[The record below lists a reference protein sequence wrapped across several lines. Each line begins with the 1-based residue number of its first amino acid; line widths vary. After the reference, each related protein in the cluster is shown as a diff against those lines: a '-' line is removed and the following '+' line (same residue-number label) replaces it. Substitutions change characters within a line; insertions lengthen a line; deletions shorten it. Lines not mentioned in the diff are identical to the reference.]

1 MQKKILSLS
10 LVFILLLSICSFAA
24 DESDVTITIAHTNDT
39 HSRVFEGSYDGMGFA
54 KLATE
59 VENLKSENPNFLLL
73 DAGDALHGQTI
84 STLVNGESIIDVFNT
99 MGYDAMT
106 AGNHDFNYGQ
116 ERLVE
121 LAGMANFPILSSNV
135 VKEDGSLLLE
145 NYIIKDIAG
154 IKVGIFGLTTPETT
168 YKTHPDNVKGLT
180 FKDPIETAK
189 EVVSELSG
197 QVDVIICLAHI
208 GLDEES
214 EITSDLIA
222 EAVPEIDVIIDG
234 HSHTVL
240 PEGMTVNGVLIAQT
254 GEYDKNLGII
264 TLKLTDN
271 EITSKTASLFTKE
284 ESADLAENETIL
296 KKLNEITAE
305 QEKITSVVIGKAD
318 FVLEG
323 ERENVRAGET
333 NLGNLITNAMIK
345 TTGADI
351 AITNGGGIRSS
362 VDVGD
367 ITKGEIITV
376 LPFGNYIITKDIK
389 GSDVKAAI
397 EHGISD
403 YPELKGAFPH
413 VAGLSFTFDPS
424 KEVGS
429 KVVSIYAN
437 GEALDLDKIYTVA
450 TNDFMAAGGDD
461 YTMFKDYPIKGEYP
475 ALDEAVINYIQN
487 YSVKGLKVEN
497 RVVPVKG
504 KGNSYIVK
512 SGDLLWK
519 IAKEHNTTWE
529 ELAKHNK
536 LKNPNMIIP
545 GQELEIPAN

>member
-10 LVFILLLSICSFAA
+10 LVFILLLSICSFAT

-116 ERLVE
+116 DRLVE

-145 NYIIKDIAG
+145 NYTIKDIAG

-180 FKDPIETAK
+180 FKDPVETAK
-189 EVVSELSG
+189 EVVSELND

-240 PEGMTVNGVLIAQT
+240 PEGMTVNGVLIAQA

-264 TLKLTDN
+264 TLKLTDKK
-271 EITSKTASLFTKE
+271 ITSKTASLFTKE

-305 QEKITSVVIGKAD
+305 QEKITSVVIGKTD

-323 ERENVRAGET
+323 ERQNVRAGET
-333 NLGNLITNAMIK
+333 NLGNLITNAMLK

-389 GSDVKAAI
+389 GSDIKAAI

-424 KEVGS
+424 KETGS

-437 GEALDLDKIYTVA
+437 GKALDLGKIYTVA

-475 ALDEAVINYIQN
+475 GLDEAVISYIQK

-497 RVVPVKG
+497 RVVPV

-519 IAKEHNTTWE
+519 IAKNHNTTWE

-536 LKNPNMIIP
+536 LKNPNMIMP